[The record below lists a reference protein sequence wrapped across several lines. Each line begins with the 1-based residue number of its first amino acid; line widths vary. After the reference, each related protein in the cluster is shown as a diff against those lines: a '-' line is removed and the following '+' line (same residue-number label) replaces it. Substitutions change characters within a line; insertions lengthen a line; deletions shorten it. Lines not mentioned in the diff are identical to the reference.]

1 MELLHQVLSIRNT
14 TYIMKDNEF
23 DIIVIGAGSAGLG
36 SALGMLK
43 IGMKVLMVDKS
54 AENIGGECLNTGC
67 VPSKALIQIAK
78 KIHHSK
84 SVKRFGLESSG
95 TVSIKEVMAEI
106 HEKKEIIREHENVD
120 FLREKGLQIILGTAK
135 FLSKNS
141 LEING
146 HEYYGK
152 NIVIGTGSSPRI
164 IDVKGLEHVKVYTND
179 NLFEMNDLPEH
190 FLFVGGGPVSMEMG
204 QAFSRLGSKVTI
216 LELGNR
222 ILKKENEKI
231 SEVLQERL
239 ESEGMVF
246 HLNSELIEINSRKN
260 AILKIKGGK
269 EIEIPVDAIF
279 MGLGRVLSFENLNL
293 EKAGVKLNENG
304 TISLDSKLRTSNK
317 HIFVSGDAANNLM
330 FSHAAEMHSKL
341 LLNNFLSPFKKRLN
355 VEHFSWVT
363 FTEPEVGTFGHSE
376 LKLKKNKVPYE
387 RLEQDFS
394 EDDRAIIDGYQYG
407 KLVLFIEKKSIFVG
421 NAKLLG
427 GSLIAPN
434 AGEIIQELILAN
446 TAGLSISTVMNKIYA
461 YPTAANVNKVI
472 FRRHMVSMLKPWLKN
487 MMKWYY
493 RL

>member
-1 MELLHQVLSIRNT
+1 
-14 TYIMKDNEF
+14 MKDNEF
-23 DIIVIGAGSAGLG
+23 DLIVIGAGSAGLG

-43 IGMKVLMVDKS
+43 MGMKVLMVDKF

-67 VPSKALIQIAK
+67 VPSKALIHIAK
-78 KIHHSK
+78 NIHHSK
-84 SVKRFGLESSG
+84 TVKKYGLQSSG
-95 TVSIKEVMAEI
+95 TISINEVMAEI
-106 HEKKEIIREHENVD
+106 QEKKEIIREHENVD

-216 LELGNR
+216 VEHGNR
-222 ILKKENEKI
+222 ILKKEDEKI

-239 ESEGMVF
+239 ESEGVVF
-246 HLNSELIEINSRKN
+246 HLNSELFKITSESR
-260 AILKIKGGK
+260 AVLKINGGK
-269 EIEIPVDAIF
+269 EMALPVDAIF
-279 MGLGRVLSFENLNL
+279 MGLGRVLNFKNLNL
-293 EKAGVKLNENG
+293 EKAGVDLNEDG

-341 LLNNFLSPFKKRLN
+341 LLHNFLSPLKKRLHT
-355 VEHFSWVT
+355 EHFSWVT
-363 FTEPEVGTFGHSE
+363 FTDPEVGTFGYSE
-376 LKLKKNKVPYE
+376 LELKKNKVPYK
-387 RLEQDFS
+387 RLELDFS
-394 EDDRAIIDGYQYG
+394 ENDRAIVDGFQYG
-407 KLVLFIEKKSIFVG
+407 KLILFIEKKNIFVG
-421 NAKLLG
+421 NSKILG
-427 GSLIAPN
+427 GSMIAPN
-434 AGEIIQELILAN
+434 SGEIIQELILAN
-446 TAGLSISTVMNKIYA
+446 TAGLGIGTVMNKIYA
-461 YPTAANVNKVI
+461 YPTASNVNKI
-472 FRRHMVSMLKPWLKN
+472 ILRRHMLTILRPWLKN
-487 MMKWYY
+487 LMKWYY